1 MSPSGPPPGGSSWA
15 HGRIS
20 GRVVA
25 SGESPKAAG
34 GLVGR
39 DEELG
44 HVLALLEA
52 ARGGVAG
59 PLVVAGEAGIG
70 KTTLLQAA
78 EELAGGFTC
87 LLAGG
92 VESEAALGH
101 AALLELLSPVRDR
114 LAELP
119 AAQAEAL
126 AAALG
131 WGPAG
136 APGDR
141 YLVAAATLSLLA
153 ATAQPAPVLVLVD
166 DLQWVD
172 RESAAALLFA
182 ARRLHHDA
190 VAFLFA
196 VRTGSRP
203 PASLEGL
210 PVLALAGLA
219 PGQAA
224 GLLSDRLADPVVA
237 RLVERTRGNPLA
249 LIEVASRLTPAQQL
263 GAPPPGPPAGGG
275 VAAGHPSPTPGGPPR
290 PRRRSPRGGRPGGS
304 DLGSGRG
311 RRRA

>member
-15 HGRIS
+15 HGRTS
-20 GRVVA
+20 GRAVA
-25 SGESPKAAG
+25 SGKSPKATA

-44 HVLALLEA
+44 RVLALLTA
-52 ARGGVAG
+52 ARGGVGGA
-59 PLVVAGEAGIG
+59 LVVSGEAGIG

-78 EELAGGFTC
+78 EGLADGFTF
-87 LLAGG
+87 LWARG

-101 AALLELLSPVRDR
+101 AALLELLTPVRDR
-114 LAELP
+114 LADLP

-136 APGDR
+136 ASGDR
-141 YLVAAATLSLLA
+141 YLVAAATLSLVA
-153 ATAQPAPVLVLVD
+153 ATAQSAPVLVLID

-196 VRTGSRP
+196 VRTGSTLR
-203 PASLEGL
+203 ASLEGL
-210 PVLALAGLA
+210 PVLAMAGLA
-219 PGQAA
+219 PAA
-224 GLLSDRLADPVVA
+224 AASLLPDRMADPVVA

-249 LIEVASRLTPAQQL
+249 LTEVVGRLTPAQRLVGLCQ
-263 GAPPPGPPAGGG
+263 
-275 VAAGHPSPTPGGPPR
+275 VCV
-290 PRRRSPRGGRPGGS
+290 
-304 DLGSGRG
+304 
-311 RRRA
+311 